1 MKRKETWIRSCSH
14 LVQQKSKP
22 LTQCKKRGA
31 RELRPLEAS
40 FNKGYGVVPCSCCLI
55 GFVQCLFSFVSL
67 LGLLWLH
74 VHSFCTS
81 KLPTVRHVTGIG
93 TVTEWLF
100 RHSSLEELEVRLN
113 PVGLWDAVRV
123 ATVWRRTRT
132 SRQSLSLLL
141 HSLEAADEVRDVPCW
156 HDGWV
161 LLRVPLELLSAL
173 LSHRTSQ
180 HSVSAS
186 EGLSSW
192 SPRPAKDTR

>member
-1 MKRKETWIRSCSH
+1 MVSVPELPASIPRS
-14 LVQQKSKP
+14 
-22 LTQCKKRGA
+22 
-31 RELRPLEAS
+31 
-40 FNKGYGVVPCSCCLI
+40 
-55 GFVQCLFSFVSL
+55 
-67 LGLLWLH
+67 
-74 VHSFCTS
+74 
-81 KLPTVRHVTGIG
+81 VRHFSRIG
-93 TVTEWLF
+93 TASERLF
-100 RHSSLEELEVRLN
+100 CHSSLEELEVRLN

-192 SPRPAKDTR
+192 SPGTAKDMLMLMINEGIPHKGNYFGSYKWKICVYFAFNKV

>member
-1 MKRKETWIRSCSH
+1 MQAQAHTHTHSLAHTHRHALSLGYSLGYCTFNSSVSANPFCTKTQMKRKETWIRSCSH

-74 VHSFCTS
+74 VHSFSTS

-93 TVTEWLF
+93 TVT
-100 RHSSLEELEVRLN
+100 
-113 PVGLWDAVRV
+113 
-123 ATVWRRTRT
+123 
-132 SRQSLSLLL
+132 
-141 HSLEAADEVRDVPCW
+141 
-156 HDGWV
+156 
-161 LLRVPLELLSAL
+161 AL
-173 LSHRTSQ
+173 LSGS
-180 HSVSAS
+180 SVIPRWRSWRWGWTQWDCGMQWEWQQY
-186 EGLSSW
+186 EGG
-192 SPRPAKDTR
+192 RGPAGRVWVCCCTV